1 MRCGA
6 VVLSKYLRDTGPSNV
21 ARGHSKSREQWCLLV
36 YTLDDCY
43 DYVTLLAPG
52 QLPTHQHINTTHE
65 RIYHAFWC
73 KILPLILI
81 DDIINPRKIF
91 LIKIF
96 CMQQNSSKIEICTS
110 MNEPE

>member
-43 DYVTLLAPG
+43 DYVTLLAPA
-52 QLPTHQHINTTHE
+52 QLPTHQHINTTYE
-65 RIYHAFWC
+65 RIYHA
-73 KILPLILI
+73 LVS
-81 DDIINPRKIF
+81 IINSHRYYLSQKNISHRYY
-91 LIKIF
+91 LSQKNIYH
-96 CMQQNSSKIEICTS
+96 QNILYAA
-110 MNEPE
+110 